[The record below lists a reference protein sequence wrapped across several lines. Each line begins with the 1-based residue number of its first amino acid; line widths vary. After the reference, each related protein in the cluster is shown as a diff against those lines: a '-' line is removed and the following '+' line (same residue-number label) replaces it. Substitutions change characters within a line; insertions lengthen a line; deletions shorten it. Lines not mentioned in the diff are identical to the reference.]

1 MSAATNA
8 YRVVVRRRGVS
19 PLRVQLHVR
28 AETPRAAGELASA
41 IAERDRGGMFEP
53 AEVVALAGRSSIDR
67 SVLDDL

>member
-41 IAERDRGGMFEP
+41 IAERDRGGMFE
-53 AEVVALAGRSSIDR
+53 ATNVVAISKRASIDPAAF
-67 SVLDDL
+67 DDL